1 MSEQSKSKSPPKSSV
16 SKSTETAPKSDT
28 VKASDSTT
36 SDSTSS
42 DSTSSDSN
50 SSTTSKSEGGKSSR
64 ESIGGA
70 SAVHYGFFSNV
81 KTPKY
86 RSGWDD
92 IWSKETKP
100 KKKQPAQ
107 AKQPI
112 VISLALDEL
121 PDELRKSLAD
131 VARAQLKISRINYD
145 KCDKAGAVT
154 WRIDCEV
161 KP

>member
-1 MSEQSKSKSPPKSSV
+1 MSEQSKPTPKPAAKPSV
-16 SKSTETAPKSDT
+16 PKSDP
-28 VKASDSTT
+28 VKA

-42 DSTSSDSN
+42 DSTSSDSAP
-50 SSTTSKSEGGKSSR
+50 STTSNGDGGKSSR

-81 KTPKY
+81 KNPKY

-92 IWSKETKP
+92 IWSKGSKP
-100 KKKQPAQ
+100 KKKQPAR
-107 AKQPI
+107 AKEPV

-121 PDELRKSLAD
+121 PDELQKGLAD
-131 VARAQLKISRINYD
+131 VARARLKKSRINYD
-145 KCDKAGAVT
+145 KSAKAGAVT

-161 KP
+161 TR

>member
-1 MSEQSKSKSPPKSSV
+1 MSEQSKSKSSPKSSV

-36 SDSTSS
+36 SDSR
-42 DSTSSDSN
+42 SSDSN

-92 IWSKETKP
+92 IWSRETKP
-100 KKKQPAQ
+100 IKKKPART
-107 AKQPI
+107 KKPV

-121 PDELRKSLAD
+121 PEEVQKGITDF
-131 VARAQLKISRINYD
+131 ARALLKKSRINYD
-145 KCDKAGAVT
+145 KYAKAGAVT

-161 KP
+161 KR

>member
-1 MSEQSKSKSPPKSSV
+1 MSEQSKSTSTPKSSSSSSPKSSPKSSV
-16 SKSTETAPKSDT
+16 SKSTETASKSDT
-28 VKASDSTT
+28 DKASDST
-36 SDSTSS
+36 
-42 DSTSSDSN
+42 

-92 IWSKETKP
+92 IWSRETKP
-100 KKKQPAQ
+100 IKKKPART
-107 AKQPI
+107 KKPV

-121 PDELRKSLAD
+121 PEEVQRGVTDF
-131 VARAQLKISRINYD
+131 ARALLKKSRINYD
-145 KCDKAGAVT
+145 KYAKAGAVT

-161 KP
+161 KR